1 MISLMIKIKNQM
13 TYGINK
19 AAKLIIEHAK
29 KEKVKDIMIGY
40 NADFKVI
47 KSNKQKQEEFRPIH
61 IARLRDSIAEENRM
75 T

>member
-40 NADFKVI
+40 NAGFKVI